1 MKSIGDSSAL
11 PRPSR
16 PMTTNRSFVQH
27 QRYLFLFITLLLL
40 SGCAKHYTFEAYSD
54 PYGFFSGIW
63 HGFIFPYALIANLVS
78 WALSLFG
85 ISFLADVQ
93 IIGRPNTGFF
103 FYYIGFFLGLS
114 SYGGAGAANRN

>member
-11 PRPSR
+11 PRSSR
-16 PMTTNRSFVQH
+16 PMTTIRSFVQH
-27 QRYLFLFITLLLL
+27 QRYLFIFITLLLL

-63 HGFIFPYALIANLVS
+63 HGFIFPYALIANIVS